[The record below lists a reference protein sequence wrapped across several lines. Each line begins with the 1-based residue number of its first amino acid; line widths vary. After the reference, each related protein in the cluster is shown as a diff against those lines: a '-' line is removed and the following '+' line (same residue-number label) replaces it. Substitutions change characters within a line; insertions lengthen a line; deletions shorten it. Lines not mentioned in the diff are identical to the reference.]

1 MPPPFFCDY
10 YYPKWVVKLEVQ
22 VQTKLLAVHR
32 RRWVGF
38 SSSVGR
44 AQGWKP
50 WGRWFEPNL
59 KQKVNKNL
67 KLYLGLIL
75 DKQNYVFINNL
86 LQSQKVDNL
95 FLSPTSFY
103 FLSMHLRF
111 STLFYSTQLVDIF
124 SYEVPTT
131 VNKALPANPQNYN
144 LGSSSVLAYNYHMLN
159 SHNKLIV
166 FTKGSSFNP
175 TNYAMGRPGSGCA
188 VSSISELFSAANW
201 LEREAS
207 ELSGVSFTG
216 KKDLR
221 NLMLQYG
228 DTTTPFKKSF
238 PTVGL
243 KEMFYNPI
251 KDTIIQNPVSLQI

>member
-1 MPPPFFCDY
+1 M
-10 YYPKWVVKLEVQ
+10 
-22 VQTKLLAVHR
+22 
-32 RRWVGF
+32 
-38 SSSVGR
+38 
-44 AQGWKP
+44 
-50 WGRWFEPNL
+50 
-59 KQKVNKNL
+59 NKNL

-95 FLSPTSFY
+95 FLSSSSFY
-103 FLSMHLRF
+103 FLSLHLRF

-124 SYEVPTT
+124 SYEVPA
-131 VNKALPANPQNYN
+131 VINAGNVASIQNQN
-144 LGSSSVLAYNYHMLN
+144 LGSSSVLAYNYHILN
-159 SHNKLIV
+159 SHNKIIV
-166 FTKGSSFNP
+166 FTKGSSFEP
-175 TNYAMGRPGSGCA
+175 SSYSTGPRSG
-188 VSSISELFSAANW
+188 VLISSITELFSAANW

-207 ELSGVSFTG
+207 ELSGVSFLG